1 MHVSLE
7 FLKLLGIC
15 ALLAIIVPPL
25 AYLLLSG
32 WEIRA
37 IPKWLRK
44 RFLPESTIMANDPDE
59 TPSFGW
65 WLYVL
70 LVAVGTLIIG
80 AILVSR
86 MNVSD
91 KNLDVPQTPFH
102 RFPPAE

>member
-1 MHVSLE
+1 MHISTE

-15 ALLAIIVPPL
+15 ALLALVVPPL

-32 WEIRA
+32 WEIKA
-37 IPKWLRK
+37 VEKWLRE
-44 RFLPESTIMANDPDE
+44 RFAPGRTIMAKDSDE

-70 LVAVGTLIIG
+70 LVAIGTLIIG
-80 AILVSR
+80 TILVSR

-102 RFPPAE
+102 RFPPTQ